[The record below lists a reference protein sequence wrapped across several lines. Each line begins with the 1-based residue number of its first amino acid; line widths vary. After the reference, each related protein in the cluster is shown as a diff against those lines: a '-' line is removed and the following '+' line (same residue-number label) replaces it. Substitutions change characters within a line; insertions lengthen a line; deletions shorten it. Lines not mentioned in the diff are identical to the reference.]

1 VHYKI
6 WASFFKRH
14 QIRGGLLFSDPLL
27 LHFEG
32 VEEGHAILSSAT
44 HFSLFLLVPAMQA
57 QLSPPPTISEQ
68 HESRRIAPMM
78 RSKKDTSTTT
88 SARHKKQRKNKPD
101 NRQQRQS
108 MVDISQMEFMHQR
121 AHEQFMSNYYHPT
134 RSSPAAPRAAPLFG
148 NIHPRT
154 PVRPPL
160 AHRQDALISPPMP
173 QRVTQQQ
180 QQKQFRQPALPY
192 PVQYRRGPVAHNNN
206 TGSLS
211 MVGNPN
217 LGIYRIRLPLHLLHL
232 LDQVVLGCEA
242 HASTLATGWRTA
254 LYSLTKQ
261 DIALR
266 QVPATYQTAQPIVA
280 YIQKCMMKL
289 WRVSS
294 VSMDRNQ
301 PHILKYDESHLGVEL
316 HHDKCDITANLC
328 LSRTTSYV
336 GGGYVISLLLV
347 CRFVLPLVVP
357 VDYWLSEYNIRLSLT
372 YPLCVYIS
380 TSFPDARAVVRLDF
394 GEFILHPGS
403 LVHGGMPISSGTRHL
418 MVIFAHVSNK

>member
-1 VHYKI
+1 
-6 WASFFKRH
+6 
-14 QIRGGLLFSDPLL
+14 
-27 LHFEG
+27 
-32 VEEGHAILSSAT
+32 
-44 HFSLFLLVPAMQA
+44 MQA
-57 QLSPPPTISEQ
+57 RLLPPPSE

-88 SARHKKQRKNKPD
+88 SARHKKQRRNKQD
-101 NRQQRQS
+101 HRQQRQP
-108 MVDISQMEFMHQR
+108 MVGDVSQMEFMPQR

-134 RSSPAAPRAAPLFG
+134 ANRPVASPLAAAAISS
-148 NIHPRT
+148 IHPRT

-160 AHRQDALISPPMP
+160 SHCQDVLISPPVP
-173 QRVTQQQ
+173 QRVTK
-180 QQKQFRQPALPY
+180 QQKQAYYRVPY
-192 PVQYRRGPVAHNNN
+192 PVQNCRTDTQN

-211 MVGNPN
+211 MVGNPA
-217 LGIYRIRLPLHLLHL
+217 LGIYRIRLPIHLVHL

-242 HASTLATGWRTA
+242 HASTLATGWRTD

-266 QVPATYQTAQPIVA
+266 QVPATYQTAQPIVM

-294 VSMDRNQ
+294 IYMDGNQ

-336 GGGYVISLLLV
+336 GGGYVVLL
-347 CRFVLPLVVP
+347 C
-357 VDYWLSEYNIRLSLT
+357 LSFRLAT
-372 YPLCVYIS
+372 
-380 TSFPDARAVVRLDF
+380 A
-394 GEFILHPGS
+394 G
-403 LVHGGMPISSGTRHL
+403 
-418 MVIFAHVSNK
+418 